1 MRNQLGYYKLLVF
14 SLLAIVAFTASCK
27 KFLDKK
33 SSNAI
38 TTPTGI
44 ADLQALLDDATAI
57 MNQGGTPAF
66 SEASANDYILMPGM
80 YERYPPWEQHAYKWK
95 PYNYI
100 YPNDWSYS
108 YAPIY
113 NANYCLEILD
123 KISPGLL
130 DKTAWENVKG
140 SALFFRSYYF
150 LGLLW
155 TFAKTFD
162 EATAASD
169 PGIVLRLSSDYNEPS
184 YRSSVQDCYRR
195 VITDANEAVE
205 YLPDLPSHPFRPS
218 KAAAYG
224 LLART
229 YLSMRNYDS
238 AYIYADA
245 CLAIKNDLIDLNG
258 DEDLLGLNA
267 SFPFKQ
273 FNKETIFYTE
283 MCATGTYGLMIPSR
297 SYIDT
302 LLYKSYDTN
311 DLRKQAYFRNSN
323 GYNVYKGSY
332 SQGGRLF
339 TGIATDELYLVR
351 AEAAARKAQ
360 PDLPA
365 ALQDLNTLLSHRYS
379 KAAFIPETINSPG
392 LLIQKIQDE
401 RRKELL
407 YRGVRWSDIK
417 RFNKEGANIILRRT
431 VNGETFQLLPG
442 DPYYALPL
450 PFDIISTTGIVQNP
464 Y

>member
-1 MRNQLGYYKLLVF
+1 MRNQLCYYKLLALC
-14 SLLAIVAFTASCK
+14 LLAIVGFTASCK
-27 KFLDKK
+27 KFLEKK

-80 YERYPPWEQHAYKWK
+80 YERYPPWEQHAYKWQL
-95 PYNYI
+95 YNYV

-108 YAPIY
+108 YAPVY
-113 NANYCLEILD
+113 NANYCLEMLE
-123 KISPGLL
+123 KISPGLH
-130 DKTAWENVKG
+130 DKTAWDNVKG

-169 PGIVLRLSSDYNEPS
+169 PGIVLRLSADYNKPS
-184 YRSSVQDCYRR
+184 YRNSVKDCYQR
-195 VITDANEAVE
+195 IIKDAKEAVE
-205 YLPDLPSHPFRPS
+205 YLPGLASHPFRPS

-229 YLSMRNYDS
+229 YLSIRNYDS
-238 AYIYADA
+238 AYKYADA
-245 CLAIKNDLIDLNG
+245 CLVIKNDLIDLNG

-283 MCATGTYGLMIPSR
+283 MCATGTYGLMIASR

-311 DLRKQAYFRNSN
+311 DLRKQAYFRSSN

-339 TGIATDELYLVR
+339 TGLATDELYLIR
-351 AEAAARKAQ
+351 AEAAARKTE
-360 PDLPA
+360 PDLPS

-379 KAAFIPETINSPG
+379 KCSFMPVTTNKPDM
-392 LLIQKIQDE
+392 LIKLIHDE

-417 RFNKEGANIILRRT
+417 RCNKEGANITLSRM

-450 PFDIISTTGIVQNP
+450 PFDIVSITGILQNP
-464 Y
+464 F